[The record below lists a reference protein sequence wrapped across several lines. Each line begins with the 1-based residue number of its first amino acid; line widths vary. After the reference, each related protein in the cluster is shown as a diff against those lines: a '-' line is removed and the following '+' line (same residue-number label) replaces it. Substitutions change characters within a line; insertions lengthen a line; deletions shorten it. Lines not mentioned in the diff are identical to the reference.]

1 MPQDADSLILPSLQ
15 SKNRYV
21 LQIGSNFIMET
32 KTKIETYSQ
41 AETLLEKL
49 FQASRDNFIT
59 ELTIAA
65 EAYFLPSN
73 DNDPKE
79 EKEIR
84 RNIDA
89 IVNQGKL

>member
-1 MPQDADSLILPSLQ
+1 MQ

-32 KTKIETYSQ
+32 KTRIETYSH
-41 AETLLEKL
+41 AETLLDKL
-49 FQASRDNFIT
+49 FQATPELFLT
-59 ELTIAA
+59 ELRKAA
-65 EAYFLPSN
+65 DIYFQPAN

-89 IVNQGKL
+89 IINQGIIA

>member
-1 MPQDADSLILPSLQ
+1 MILPSLQ

-32 KTKIETYSQ
+32 KTRIETYSH

-49 FQASRDNFIT
+49 FQAPRESF
-59 ELTIAA
+59 LTDLKEAA
-65 EAYFLPSN
+65 DIYFDPAN
-73 DNDPKE
+73 DNDPRE

-84 RNIDA
+84 RNIEA
-89 IVNQGKL
+89 LYHQGIQ

>member
-1 MPQDADSLILPSLQ
+1 
-15 SKNRYV
+15 
-21 LQIGSNFIMET
+21 MET

-59 ELTIAA
+59 ELKMAA
-65 EAYFLPSN
+65 ETYFLPDN
-73 DNDPKE
+73 VNDPKE

-84 RNIDA
+84 RNIDV
-89 IVNQGKL
+89 IWQKIRFSCHFKFRNEIISGCLKQFFE

>member
-1 MPQDADSLILPSLQ
+1 MQ

-32 KTKIETYSQ
+32 KTRIETYSH

-49 FQASRDNFIT
+49 FQVPREAFLL
-59 ELTIAA
+59 ELKKAA
-65 EAYFLPSN
+65 EIYFQAAN

-89 IVNQGKL
+89 VIHQGMQHYVYI